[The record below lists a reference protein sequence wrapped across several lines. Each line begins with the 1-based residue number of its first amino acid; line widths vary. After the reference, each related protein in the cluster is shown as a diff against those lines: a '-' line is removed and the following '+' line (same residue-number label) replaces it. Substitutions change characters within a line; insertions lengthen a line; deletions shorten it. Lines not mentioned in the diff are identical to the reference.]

1 MPDPVAV
8 SVEQVQAWFQNHI
21 PDGWF
26 TEPVTTVI
34 DREEMLVIGRLAPPE
49 ERPGEL
55 SDLEA
60 TTSYRERTRD
70 ERVAIASRA
79 EAMFGRKVSWIVRCG
94 EAEVPFSTL
103 SVPVMTRLR
112 FDERRVL
119 DTLVAAG
126 VARSRSDALGWCVR
140 MVAENEGEW
149 LAKLRDVMTQVA
161 EVRNEGPDRK
171 G

>member
-1 MPDPVAV
+1 MPDPIAV
-8 SVEQVQAWFQNHI
+8 SVEQVQAWFQSHI
-21 PDGWF
+21 PQSWF
-26 TEPVTTVI
+26 TEPVVTLV
-34 DREEMLVIGRLAPPE
+34 DREEMLVVGRLAPPE
-49 ERPGEL
+49 DPAEL
-55 SDLEA
+55 SELEA
-60 TTSYRERTRD
+60 TTNYREQTRD

-79 EAMFGRKVSWIVRCG
+79 ESMFGRKVSWVVRCG
-94 EAEVPFSTL
+94 DAEVPFSTL

-149 LAKLRDVMTQVA
+149 LAKLRDAMTQVA
-161 EVRNEGPDRK
+161 EVRNEGPDCQA
-171 G
+171 

>member
-1 MPDPVAV
+1 MPDPIAV
-8 SVEQVQAWFQNHI
+8 SVDQVQAWFQTHI
-21 PDGWF
+21 PDEWF
-26 TEPVTTVI
+26 TEAVTTLV
-34 DREEMLVIGRLAPPE
+34 DREELLVVGLLATPE
-49 ERPGEL
+49 GPAEL
-55 SDLEA
+55 SELEA

-70 ERVAIASRA
+70 ERVAIAARA
-79 EAMFGRKVSWIVRCG
+79 EAMFGRKVSWVVRCG
-94 EAEVPFSTL
+94 DTEVPFSTL

-140 MVAENEGEW
+140 MVADNEGEW
-149 LAKLRDVMTQVA
+149 LAKLREAMTQVA

-171 G
+171 K